1 MNRLPAFLVAALM
14 LGLLLPFPV
23 IQMASGEGER
33 NINLYLYAQGGDG
46 HMHTLPS
53 GNNGNSNSV
62 TIGSG
67 ADFNFALT
75 DDQNQSLR
83 ATLTLD
89 SYRTGVA
96 AHAWV
101 WACANDLF
109 ADSTLEFLL
118 IDASN
123 REGTSGTTLARGDMA
138 VDTNCPSIDEPG
150 ANDNDNFDLTWES
163 GIPDSNGKHEI
174 EQGHYLVVQVQ
185 NTGGTAVKMGI
196 DTGTEGDTPT
206 SLEVVTNP
214 VSEISLDSEA
224 LDLSSPASEDDRVAT
239 SNFEPS
245 LPAELA
251 KAFFSGTALNAFGAY
266 DIKLVRIDV
275 YDPED
280 EPGDTPRFSGSATVT
295 PRSDGSGYI
304 DYSGLTW
311 HYNDVENHPSEQQQ
325 GVGTYQVRTTIV
337 NQQDLEFPAD
347 FELQMDPYGVYV
359 ETVQPEQTV
368 AVGGTVTYQLQVYN
382 TGVQSDSVVIT
393 PSETASDWTVS
404 PETWESGS
412 LNPGGSDTATFTVTV
427 VNDVEMVGDST
438 VISFSAE
445 SQNAPGSQ
453 PKVFALTAT
462 VTVGAEYGVSLFFDM
477 GGSHLTT
484 HSVDAVA
491 GEWNSFTLMVANL
504 GQTADSIDLSA
515 SGQLP
520 GWDVNFEYGNVSS
533 SGVTVNLPREGDG
546 DHIASVTVLVEP
558 TEAGEEDTSSIQLT
572 GTSQGNSSKTAS
584 AMLEVTR
591 TFGLSLRVAQD
602 GSTSYGNM
610 QPGGT
615 QEVHLTL
622 HSELENT
629 HTARLYTQGLE
640 SGWSAQFKQLGQT
653 VAEVEIDSGDSLA
666 LDLVVT
672 VASSANYRDG
682 GYSVEAFAEDVNDP
696 SVRSRLVLKFNMAL
710 AADFQLSSP
719 QKRAA
724 VGPGEVHSFTLE
736 IDNLG
741 NTNDNYTL
749 QAPSVPSGWR
759 VSFYDSDGNSVGVL
773 PVEAGRT
780 ELVKV
785 RVTASDEVRNGD
797 SESITVTATSDF
809 SRNQEELTFTVEIEE
824 GFGARLS
831 RTVVDLW
838 YVFVLLGLLMAVG
851 AAIFSRSEEWD
862 DDEEWEDEPPS
873 AQPSW
878 GDKAPSE
885 PAGDSTGD
893 DWDDWE

>member
-1 MNRLPAFLVAALM
+1 MNRFPAFLVAVLL
-14 LGLLLPFPV
+14 LGLLLPLPT

-33 NINLYLYAQGGDG
+33 NVHLYLYALGGDG

-62 TIGSG
+62 TIGSN
-67 ADFNFALT
+67 AYFNFALT

-101 WACANDLF
+101 WACANDWI

-123 REGTSGTTLARGDMA
+123 REGTSGITLARGEMT

-163 GIPDSNGKHEI
+163 GIPDSDGKYEI
-174 EQGHYLVVQVQ
+174 EQGRYLVVQVQ
-185 NTGGTAVKMGI
+185 NTGGTAIKMGV
-196 DTGTEGDTPT
+196 DSGTDGDTPT

-214 VSEISLDSEA
+214 VSEITLDSEA
-224 LDLSSPASEDDRVAT
+224 LNLATIDDDDRIAT

-245 LPAELA
+245 LPAALA
-251 KAFFSGTALNAFGAY
+251 KAFFSGASLNAFGAY
-266 DIKLVRIDV
+266 DVKSVRVDV
-275 YDPED
+275 YDPGD
-280 EPGDTPRFSGSATVT
+280 EPGDAPRFSGSAAVAE
-295 PRSDGSGYI
+295 RGDGSGYV
-304 DYSGLTW
+304 DFSGLTW
-311 HYNDVENHPSEQQQ
+311 HYNDAENHPSEQQQ
-325 GVGTYQVRTTIV
+325 GVGTYSVRATVV

-359 ETVQPEQTV
+359 ETAQPEQTV
-368 AVGGTVTYQLQVYN
+368 AVGGTATYQLQVYN
-382 TGVQSDSVVIT
+382 SGAQSDSVVIT
-393 PSETASDWTVS
+393 PSETPGDWTVS
-404 PETWESGS
+404 PDTWESGS
-412 LNPGGSDTATFTVTV
+412 LNSGGSDTATFTVEV
-427 VNDVEMVGDST
+427 ANDVEMVGDST

-445 SQNAPGSQ
+445 SQNAPASQ
-453 PKVFALTAT
+453 PKVFALTT
-462 VTVGAEYGVSLFFDM
+462 TTTVGAEYGVSLYFDQD
-477 GGSHLTT
+477 GQHLT
-484 HSVDAVA
+484 SQQVEAVA

-504 GQTADSIDLSA
+504 GQAADSIDLSA

-520 GWDVNFEYGNVSS
+520 GWDVEFEYENVSS
-533 SGVTVNLPREGDG
+533 SGVTVNLPRQGDG
-546 DHIASVTVLVEP
+546 NHIASVTVLVEP
-558 TEAGEEDTSSIQLT
+558 TEAGEEDISSIQLT

-584 AMLEVTR
+584 ATLEVTR

-602 GSTSYGNM
+602 GSTSYGNL

-622 HSELENT
+622 HSELEDS

-640 SGWSAQFKQLGQT
+640 SGWSAQFKQSGQT
-653 VAEVEIDSGDSLA
+653 VTEVEIDSGESLP

-682 GYSVEAFAEDVNDP
+682 GYLVEAFAEDVSDP
-696 SVRSRLVLKFNMAL
+696 SVRSRLVLTFNIAL

-724 VGPGEVHSFTLE
+724 VGPGEAHSFTLE

-780 ELVKV
+780 GLVKV
-785 RVTASDEVRNGD
+785 RVTASDDVRNGD
-797 SESITVTATSDF
+797 SEAITVTATSEF
-809 SRNQEELTFTVEIEE
+809 SRNQEELVFTVEIEE

-831 RTVVDLW
+831 RTLGDLW

-851 AAIFSRSEEWD
+851 AAMYYRSEEWEE
-862 DDEEWEDEPPS
+862 DEEWDEEGDEPSP
-873 AQPSW
+873 
-878 GDKAPSE
+878 AP
-885 PAGDSTGD
+885 AADSTGD

>member
-1 MNRLPAFLVAALM
+1 M

-33 NINLYLYAQGGDG
+33 NINLYLYALGGDG

-53 GNNGNSNSV
+53 GNNGDAVSV
-62 TIGSG
+62 TIDSG

-89 SYRTGVA
+89 SYRSGVAA

-101 WACANDLF
+101 WACVDALF
-109 ADSTLEFLL
+109 GGSTLEFSMV
-118 IDASN
+118 DASN
-123 REGTSGTTLARGDMA
+123 REGTSGTTLAKGEMT

-163 GIPDSNGKHEI
+163 GIPDSDGKYEI
-174 EQGHYLVVQVQ
+174 EQGRYLVVQAQ
-185 NTGGTAVKMGI
+185 NTGGAGIKMGI
-196 DTGTEGDTPT
+196 DSGTDGDTPT
-206 SLEVVTNP
+206 SLEIVTNP
-214 VSEISLDSEA
+214 VSEITLDSEA
-224 LDLSSPASEDDRVAT
+224 LNLATIDDDDRIAT

-245 LPAELA
+245 LPAALA
-251 KAFFSGTALNAFGAY
+251 KAFFSGASLNAFGAY
-266 DIKLVRIDV
+266 DVKSVRVDV
-275 YDPED
+275 YDPGD
-280 EPGDTPRFSGSATVT
+280 EPGDAPRFSGSAAVAE
-295 PRSDGSGYI
+295 RGDSGYI
-304 DYSGLTW
+304 DFSGLTW
-311 HYNDVENHPSEQQQ
+311 HYNDAENHPSEQQQ
-325 GVGTYQVRTTIV
+325 GVGTYSVRVSVV

-359 ETVQPEQTV
+359 ETAQPEQTV

-382 TGVQSDSVVIT
+382 SGAQSDSVVIT
-393 PSETASDWTVS
+393 PSETPGDWTVS
-404 PETWESGS
+404 PDTWESIS
-412 LNPGGSDTATFTVTV
+412 LNSGGSDTATFTVEV
-427 VNDVEMVGDST
+427 ANDVEMVGDST

-445 SQNAPGSQ
+445 SQTAPASQ
-453 PKVFALTAT
+453 PKVFALTT
-462 VTVGAEYGVSLFFDM
+462 TTTVGAEYGVSLYFDQD
-477 GGSHLTT
+477 GQHLT
-484 HSVDAVA
+484 SQQVEAVA
-491 GEWNSFTLMVANL
+491 GEWNSFTLMVSNL
-504 GQTADSIDLSA
+504 GQAADSIDLSA

-520 GWDVNFEYGNVSS
+520 GWDVEFEYENVSS
-533 SGVTVNLPREGDG
+533 SGVTVNLPRQGDG
-546 DHIASVTVLVEP
+546 NHIASVSVSVEP
-558 TEAGEEDTSSIQLT
+558 TEAGDEDTSSIQLK

-584 AMLEVTR
+584 ATLEVTR

-602 GSTSYGNM
+602 GSTSYGNL

-622 HSELENT
+622 HSELEDS

-640 SGWSAQFKQLGQT
+640 SGWSAQFKQSGQT
-653 VAEVEIDSGDSLA
+653 VTEVEIDSGESLP

-682 GYSVEAFAEDVNDP
+682 GYLVEAFAEDVGDP
-696 SVRSRLVLKFNMAL
+696 LVRSRLVLTFNMAL

-724 VGPGEVHSFTLE
+724 VGPGEAHSFTLE

-759 VSFYDSDGNSVGVL
+759 VSFYDNDGTSVGVL

-785 RVTASDEVRNGD
+785 RVTASDDVRNGD
-797 SESITVTATSDF
+797 SEAITVTATSEF
-809 SRNQEELTFTVEIEE
+809 SRDQEELVFTVEIEE

-831 RTVVDLW
+831 RTLGDLW

-851 AAIFSRSEEWD
+851 AAMYYRSEDWEEDEEWD
-862 DDEEWEDEPPS
+862 EESDEPSP
-873 AQPSW
+873 
-878 GDKAPSE
+878 AP
-885 PAGDSTGD
+885 AADSTGD

>member
-1 MNRLPAFLVAALM
+1 M

-33 NINLYLYAQGGDG
+33 NINLYLYALGGDG

-53 GNNGNSNSV
+53 GNNGDAVSV
-62 TIGSG
+62 TIDSG

-89 SYRTGVA
+89 SYRSGVAA

-101 WACANDLF
+101 WACVDALF
-109 ADSTLEFLL
+109 GGSTLEFSMV
-118 IDASN
+118 DASN
-123 REGTSGTTLARGDMA
+123 REGTSGTTLAKGEMT

-163 GIPDSNGKHEI
+163 GIPDSDGKYEI
-174 EQGHYLVVQVQ
+174 EQGRYLVVQAQ
-185 NTGGTAVKMGI
+185 NTGGAGIKMGI
-196 DTGTEGDTPT
+196 DSGTDGDTPT
-206 SLEVVTNP
+206 SLEIVTNP
-214 VSEISLDSEA
+214 VSEITLDSEA
-224 LDLSSPASEDDRVAT
+224 LNLATIDDDDRIAT

-245 LPAELA
+245 LPAALA
-251 KAFFSGTALNAFGAY
+251 KAFFSGASLNAFGAY
-266 DIKLVRIDV
+266 DVKSVRVDV
-275 YDPED
+275 YDPGD
-280 EPGDTPRFSGSATVT
+280 EPGDAPRFSGSAAVAE
-295 PRSDGSGYI
+295 RGDSGYI
-304 DYSGLTW
+304 DFSGLTW
-311 HYNDVENHPSEQQQ
+311 HYNDAENHPSEQQQ
-325 GVGTYQVRTTIV
+325 GVGTYSVRVSVV

-359 ETVQPEQTV
+359 ETAQPEQTV

-382 TGVQSDSVVIT
+382 SGAQSDSVVIT
-393 PSETASDWTVS
+393 PSETPGDWTVS
-404 PETWESGS
+404 PDTWESIS
-412 LNPGGSDTATFTVTV
+412 LNSGGSDTATFTVEV
-427 VNDVEMVGDST
+427 ANDVEMVGDST

-445 SQNAPGSQ
+445 SQTAPASQ
-453 PKVFALTAT
+453 PKVFALTT
-462 VTVGAEYGVSLFFDM
+462 TTTVGAEYGVSLYFDQD
-477 GGSHLTT
+477 GQHLT
-484 HSVDAVA
+484 SQQVEAVA
-491 GEWNSFTLMVANL
+491 GEWNSFTLMVSNL
-504 GQTADSIDLSA
+504 GQAADSIDLSA

-520 GWDVNFEYGNVSS
+520 GWDVEFEYENVSS
-533 SGVTVNLPREGDG
+533 SGVTVNLPRQGDG
-546 DHIASVTVLVEP
+546 NHIASVTVLVEP
-558 TEAGEEDTSSIQLT
+558 TEAGEEDISSIQLT

-584 AMLEVTR
+584 ATLEVTR

-602 GSTSYGNM
+602 GSTSYGNL

-622 HSELENT
+622 HSELEDS

-640 SGWSAQFKQLGQT
+640 SGWSAQFKQSGQT
-653 VAEVEIDSGDSLA
+653 VTEVEIDSGESLP

-682 GYSVEAFAEDVNDP
+682 GYLVEAFAEDVGDP
-696 SVRSRLVLKFNMAL
+696 LVRSRLVLTFNMAL

-724 VGPGEVHSFTLE
+724 VGPGEAHSFTLE

-759 VSFYDSDGNSVGVL
+759 VSFYDNDGTSVGVL

-785 RVTASDEVRNGD
+785 RVTASDDVRNGD
-797 SESITVTATSDF
+797 SEAITVTATSEF
-809 SRNQEELTFTVEIEE
+809 SRDQEELVFTVEIEE

-831 RTVVDLW
+831 RTLGDLW

-851 AAIFSRSEEWD
+851 AAMYYRSEDWEEDEEWD
-862 DDEEWEDEPPS
+862 EESDEPSP
-873 AQPSW
+873 
-878 GDKAPSE
+878 AP
-885 PAGDSTGD
+885 AADSTGD

>member
-1 MNRLPAFLVAALM
+1 MNRIPAFLVAALM

-23 IQMASGEGER
+23 IQMASGEGEE
-33 NINLYLYAQGGDG
+33 NIHLYLYALGGDG
-46 HMHTLPS
+46 YMHTLPS
-53 GNNGNSNSV
+53 GDNGDAVSV
-62 TIGSG
+62 VIDSGS
-67 ADFNFALT
+67 DFNFALT

-83 ATLTLD
+83 AALTLD
-89 SYRTGVA
+89 SYRSGVA

-101 WACANDLF
+101 WACVDALF
-109 ADSTLEFLL
+109 GGSTLEFSL

-123 REGTSGTTLARGDMA
+123 REGTSGTTLAKGEMT

-174 EQGHYLVVQVQ
+174 EQGRYFVVQVQ
-185 NTGGTAVKMGI
+185 NTGGTGVKMGV
-196 DTGTEGDTPT
+196 DSGSEGATPT

-224 LDLSSPASEDDRVAT
+224 LDLSSPASEDDRVVT

-266 DIKLVRIDV
+266 DIKLVRVDV

-325 GVGTYQVRTTIV
+325 GVGTYQVRATIV

-359 ETVQPEQTV
+359 ETAQPEQTV

-382 TGVQSDSVVIT
+382 SGVQSDSVVIT
-393 PSETASDWTVS
+393 PSETPSDWTVS

-412 LNPGGSDTATFTVTV
+412 LNPGGSDTATFTVEV
-427 VNDVEMVGDST
+427 ANDVEMVGNSA

-453 PKVFALTAT
+453 PKVFALTTT

-477 GGSHLTT
+477 DGSHLTT

-504 GQTADSIDLSA
+504 GQAADSIDLSA

-533 SGVTVNLPREGDG
+533 PGVTVNLPRQDDGD

-584 AMLEVTR
+584 AILEVTR

-622 HSELENT
+622 HSELDDT
-629 HTARLYTQGLE
+629 YTARLYTQGLE
-640 SGWSAQFKQLGQT
+640 SGWSAQFKQSGQT
-653 VAEVEIDSGDSLA
+653 VTEVEIDSGESLP

-672 VASSANYRDG
+672 IASSANYRDG
-682 GYSVEAFAEDVNDP
+682 GYPVEAFAEDVSDP
-696 SVRSRLVLKFNMAL
+696 SVRSRLVLTFNLAL

-719 QKRAA
+719 QKLAA
-724 VGPGEVHSFTLE
+724 VGPGEEHSFTLE

-809 SRNQEELTFTVEIEE
+809 SRNQEELTFTLEIEE

-831 RTVVDLW
+831 RTLVDLW

-862 DDEEWEDEPPS
+862 DDEEWEDEDDEPS
-873 AQPSW
+873 S
-878 GDKAPSE
+878 AP
-885 PAGDSTGD
+885 AADSAGD